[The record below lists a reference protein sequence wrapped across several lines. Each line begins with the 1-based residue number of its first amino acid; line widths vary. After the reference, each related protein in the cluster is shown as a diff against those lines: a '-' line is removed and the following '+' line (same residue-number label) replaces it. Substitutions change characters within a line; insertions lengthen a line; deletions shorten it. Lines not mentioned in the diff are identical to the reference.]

1 MRAEHNLLLVM
12 PMKHLNFVLEPCKVS
27 ISDFKV
33 VISQTPIIGSQVHR
47 VGVISHRSEVFD
59 NLLPNPIALNELRLH
74 GGRLDVVGLYE
85 QETDIPLRPDPGQL

>member
-59 NLLPNPIALNELRLH
+59 NLLPDPIALNELRLH